1 MVGFAFTYYIGVV
14 WLVRLVL
21 IGSKVMGVIACEWR

>member
-1 MVGFAFTYYIGVV
+1 VVGFAFTYYIGVM

-21 IGSKVMGVIACEWR
+21 IGSKAMGVIAYEWR